1 MSVSPGPDQF
11 EAPQIRL
18 RGLEARDQQAHAAHL
33 LRLSP
38 ASRRARFHSALNDGA
53 VISYSQQIDWQ
64 HALIFG
70 AFVDGMLRGVGEL
83 IPYPDRDEGEASFSI
98 ETDFQHMGIGKRL
111 VLLTLL
117 AARSSGLTRMHMDF
131 IGDNQAMR
139 RLARDVGAIS
149 GYSEGVVHAV
159 KVIPPRPSQA
169 GRGRVTSPLS

>member
-1 MSVSPGPDQF
+1 MSVSPGLDQF
-11 EAPQIRL
+11 QAPQIRL
-18 RGLEARDQQAHAAHL
+18 RGLEARDQPAHAEHL

-38 ASRRARFHSALNDGA
+38 AARRARFHSALNDGA
-53 VISYSQQIDWQ
+53 VAAYSQGIDWQ

-70 AFVDGMLRGVGEL
+70 AFVDGTLRGVGEL

-98 ETDFQHMGIGKRL
+98 EADFQHIGIGKRL

-117 AARSSGLTRMHMDF
+117 AARGSGLSRVHMDF

-149 GYSEGVVHAV
+149 GFSEGVIHAV
-159 KVIPPRPSQA
+159 KTLPPPA
-169 GRGRVTSPLS
+169 